1 MVAGVFFSRGGK
13 DILIVKQT
21 VPQIGIAV
29 LPPSFTSYP
38 LYACVNI

>member
-1 MVAGVFFSRGGK
+1 VFGGVSFRGGK

-29 LPPSFTSYP
+29 APLSFTSCP
-38 LYACVNI
+38 LYACVNV